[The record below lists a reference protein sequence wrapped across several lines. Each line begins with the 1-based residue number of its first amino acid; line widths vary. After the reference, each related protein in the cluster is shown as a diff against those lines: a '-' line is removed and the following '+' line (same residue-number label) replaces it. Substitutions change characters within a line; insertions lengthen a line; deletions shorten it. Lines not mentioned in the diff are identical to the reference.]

1 MVETREVAEIRV
13 QRCYFEVVKIER
25 IFLVEFFDTFSRG
38 SRACM
43 NLGTK
48 Y

>member
-13 QRCYFEVVKIER
+13 QKCYFEVVKIER